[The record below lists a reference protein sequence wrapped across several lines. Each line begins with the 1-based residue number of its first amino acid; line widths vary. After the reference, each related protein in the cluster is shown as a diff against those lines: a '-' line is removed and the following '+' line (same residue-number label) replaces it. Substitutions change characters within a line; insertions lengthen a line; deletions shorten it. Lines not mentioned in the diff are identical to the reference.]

1 MKRSELLRRLRQSGA
16 ELLREGGAHTIYRNP
31 RTGLLIPVPRHK
43 EINERLAEK
52 ILRDADS

>member
-1 MKRSELLRRLRQSGA
+1 LRQSGA

-31 RTGLLIPVPRHK
+31 RTGLLIPLPRHK

-52 ILRDADS
+52 ILRDANS